1 MMIAEFQDDKTI
13 LLTPESNIEYCLLE
27 KFGDSIVKVKPP
39 LFSKTLEVEIKATND
54 GSEK

>member
-1 MMIAEFQDDKTI
+1 MIAEFQDDKTI